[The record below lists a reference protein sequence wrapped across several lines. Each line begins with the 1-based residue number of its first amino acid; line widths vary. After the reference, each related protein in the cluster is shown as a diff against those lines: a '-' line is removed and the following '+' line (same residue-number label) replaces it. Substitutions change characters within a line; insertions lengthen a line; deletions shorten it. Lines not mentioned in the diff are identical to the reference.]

1 MEPKNG
7 LLDSKMIF
15 LIKDKGKVDFEI
27 DEHKLGVFE
36 AEKIKKM
43 MTKIGFKTFIYT
55 DTPNKLW
62 NNKMKGPVVFVGV
75 K

>member
-1 MEPKNG
+1 
-7 LLDSKMIF
+7 MIF

-36 AEKIKKM
+36 PEKIKII
-43 MTKIGFKTFIYT
+43 MTKIGFKTYIYAGST
-55 DTPNKLW
+55 KKLW
-62 NNKMKGPVVFVGV
+62 TKKMKGPVVFVGV